1 MDGMFV
7 TKRNGI
13 VESVHFDKITE
24 RISKLV
30 KDDERKFVDP
40 IMIAQKTVSSIYS
53 GITTEELD
61 LESAKICINLCT
73 THHLYSLIA
82 SRILVSNLHKK
93 TNTTFIEKEN
103 YIQKEL
109 NLLDDSW
116 LKWINENAESLNQM
130 IDYSRDYLFD
140 YFGFKTLE
148 RAYLI
153 KVGTQIIETPQDM
166 FMRVASFINKGDLDA
181 IKKTYDLMSQGFYTH
196 ASPTLFNAANKRSQL
211 SSCFEGTTLVNTLRG
226 PIPIKDV
233 ELGDEVITHLGNV
246 KKVIQKHKNKIN
258 KRKLYEVNI
267 RKTNKF
273 IVTEDH
279 KLFCYNKI
287 TQQSNWKE
295 VKILDENDYIMIP
308 KYDGNILKPEINVLE
323 ITKTFDFSKYKN
335 EIKVELTK
343 DQKQVYT
350 TTIFKHTNLNNQAEV
365 SCCTKSTP
373 LNAKIEINN
382 DIIKFIGIWFG
393 DGHIMTQT
401 KNNIKIIRGIGIT
414 IHDKNIELINFCKEI
429 KKYFG
434 IEHVTIHKMVNQ
446 NIIQVL
452 YNCPILG
459 IVFNQLFGKGFNGK
473 KIPEIFYKYNT
484 KLILSFLTGLIT
496 TDGCISSTGIIT
508 LCMAN
513 KNLVNQI
520 YSLCR
525 LHNLDVGQV
534 CRVKPGKLTKTQAY
548 NICLTNLRYDLTDIW
563 KTYKDDRI
571 NKLKI
576 KSNIRNQSSPII
588 DDNKFKYLHFEGRTE
603 IKIDDEYVY
612 TLGVEDDHSYSI
624 EGIIA
629 QNCFLLGTDDSI
641 EGITKTWADVSKISK
656 WGGGI
661 GLHVS
666 NIRAKDSLIRGTNG
680 PSSGIIPMLKVYNEI
695 ARYID
700 QGGKRKGSIAI
711 YLEPHHADIMA
722 FLDLRKNFGAETE
735 RARDL
740 FTSMWISDL
749 FMKQVQDDSDWYL
762 MCPDICKGLSDV
774 YGDEYEKLY
783 WKYVNENKY
792 KEKVKARD
800 VMKAILDS
808 QLETGT
814 PYIAFKDSVNKKSN
828 QKNIGT
834 IKSSNLCIEILEYSD
849 DKEYAVCNLAS
860 IAVNKFID
868 PFIFKDDDQWV
879 IYSKDDCKFCN
890 WAKTFLNNKEIKF
903 TEIKNKL
910 PENKNTYPQIYYNDN
925 YIGGYNELFDYI
937 KGSFNYDKLYET
949 AYIATKNLDKIIDIN
964 FYPVPEAKLS
974 NLKHRPIGLGIQG
987 LADALVLLKIP
998 FDSDESIEF
1007 NKNIM
1012 EIIYLAAITAS
1023 NDLSKDRFKDLTK
1036 LFEKLYT
1043 PEGDEYYDQI
1053 NIPEFYDP
1061 NFILKN
1067 YNEIYHRLKLN
1078 GFELNIIN
1086 NIYKENYIGSYSTF
1100 KGSPFS
1106 QGQFQFD
1113 LWSIDPIYKDKWDIL
1128 REEVK
1133 KYGVRNSLLTALMP
1147 TASTSQILG
1156 NNECFEFFTNN
1167 IYTRRTL
1174 AGDFPLVNKYLIDD
1188 LYDLNLWSNE
1198 MKQMIIANNG
1208 SISNFTNIPEK
1219 IRRLYQ
1225 TIWEIKQIWV
1235 LKNAVARGPYVD
1247 QTQSMNIFLPIPD
1260 YQKLYSSHFW
1270 AWSNGLKTGIYYLRS
1285 KPAKEA
1291 TKFTID
1297 NDIMNKVK
1305 KMAEDN
1311 DVCENCSA

>member
-1 MDGMFV
+1 MDSMFV

-30 KDDERKFVDP
+30 KDEERKFVDP

-53 GITTEELD
+53 GISTEELD

-73 THHLYSLIA
+73 THHLYSSIA

-93 TNTTFIEKEN
+93 TNSTFVEKEN

-116 LKWINENAESLNQM
+116 LKWVNENAESLNQM
-130 IDYSRDYLFD
+130 IDYTRDYTFD

-153 KVGTQIIETPQDM
+153 KVGTQIVETPQDM

-211 SSCFEGTTLVNTLRG
+211 SSCF
-226 PIPIKDV
+226 
-233 ELGDEVITHLGNV
+233 
-246 KKVIQKHKNKIN
+246 
-258 KRKLYEVNI
+258 
-267 RKTNKF
+267 
-273 IVTEDH
+273 
-279 KLFCYNKI
+279 
-287 TQQSNWKE
+287 
-295 VKILDENDYIMIP
+295 
-308 KYDGNILKPEINVLE
+308 
-323 ITKTFDFSKYKN
+323 
-335 EIKVELTK
+335 
-343 DQKQVYT
+343 
-350 TTIFKHTNLNNQAEV
+350 
-365 SCCTKSTP
+365 
-373 LNAKIEINN
+373 
-382 DIIKFIGIWFG
+382 
-393 DGHIMTQT
+393 
-401 KNNIKIIRGIGIT
+401 
-414 IHDKNIELINFCKEI
+414 LI
-429 KKYFG
+429 
-434 IEHVTIHKMVNQ
+434 
-446 NIIQVL
+446 
-452 YNCPILG
+452 
-459 IVFNQLFGKGFNGK
+459 
-473 KIPEIFYKYNT
+473 
-484 KLILSFLTGLIT
+484 
-496 TDGCISSTGIIT
+496 
-508 LCMAN
+508 
-513 KNLVNQI
+513 
-520 YSLCR
+520 
-525 LHNLDVGQV
+525 
-534 CRVKPGKLTKTQAY
+534 
-548 NICLTNLRYDLTDIW
+548 
-563 KTYKDDRI
+563 
-571 NKLKI
+571 
-576 KSNIRNQSSPII
+576 
-588 DDNKFKYLHFEGRTE
+588 
-603 IKIDDEYVY
+603 
-612 TLGVEDDHSYSI
+612 
-624 EGIIA
+624 
-629 QNCFLLGTDDSI
+629 GTDDSI

-834 IKSSNLCIEILEYSD
+834 IKSSNLCVEILEYSD

-860 IAVNKFID
+860 IAINKFVE
-868 PFIFKDDDQWV
+868 PFNFDEEDEWV
-879 IYSKDDCKFCN
+879 IYSKEDCKYCTH
-890 WAKTFLNNKEIKF
+890 AKNLLNNKGIKF
-903 TEIKNKL
+903 LEIKNKL
-910 PENKNTYPQIYYNDN
+910 PESCKSYPQIYHNDN
-925 YIGGYNELFDYI
+925 HIGGYNELFDYL
-937 KGSFNYDKLYET
+937 KGTFNYDKLYDT
-949 AYIATKNLDKIIDIN
+949 AYTATRNLDRIIDIN
-964 FYPVPEAKLS
+964 FYPVPEARLS

-987 LADALVLLKIP
+987 LADALVLLRIP
-998 FDSDESIEF
+998 FDSDQSIEF
-1007 NKNIM
+1007 NKKMM
-1012 EIIYLAAITAS
+1012 ETIYLAAITAS
-1023 NDLSKDRFKDLTK
+1023 NDISKERYDDLK
-1036 LFEKLYT
+1036 KLYIS
-1043 PEGDEYYDQI
+1043 ELEQI
-1053 NIPEFYDP
+1053 IPEFYDP
-1061 NFILKN
+1061 NFVLKN
-1067 YNEIYHRLKLN
+1067 NNEIYHKLKLN
-1078 GFELNIIN
+1078 GFELNIIKN
-1086 NIYKENYIGSYSTF
+1086 FSEEKEYIGAYSTF
-1100 KGSPFS
+1100 EGSPFS

-1113 LWSIDPIYKDKWDIL
+1113 LWSSDPINKDKWAIL

-1133 KYGVRNSLLTALMP
+1133 NYGVRNSLLTALMP

-1174 AGDFPLVNKYLIDD
+1174 AGDFPLVNRYLIDD

-1208 SISNFTNIPEK
+1208 SIASFTNIPDK
-1219 IRRLYQ
+1219 VKRLYQ

-1247 QTQSMNIFLPIPD
+1247 QTQSMNIFLAIPD

-1297 NDIMNKVK
+1297 NTIMNKVK
-1305 KMAEDN
+1305 KMTEEHE
-1311 DVCENCSA
+1311 VCENCSA